1 MRTLGLLPAR
11 GLLLACVLL
20 PLAAC
25 SWWGS
30 DEDPCVSTEE
40 YQQAQ
45 DVPDL
50 TVPAGLDKP
59 DSSGRLRVPPG
70 PPAAEPL
77 SQSAGCLPRPPSYF
91 DKPLKEAGK

>member
-1 MRTLGLLPAR
+1 MRMR
-11 GLLLACVLL
+11 GLLLACVLVL
-20 PLAAC
+20 LAGC
-25 SWWGS
+25 SWWGGN
-30 DEDPCVSTEE
+30 EDPCISAEE

-45 DVPDL
+45 EVPDL

-59 DSSGRLRVPPG
+59 DASGRLQVPPG